1 MFTRQL
7 ALLAFV
13 WTAVAAAEDRVV
25 LQPAGTSSRVTVA
38 GRIEDFTGRELTLV
52 TGVAGGMKRYSF
64 AEVVE
69 ITTTYTEA
77 HQRGRKELE
86 EGRVNEAWESLTAAM
101 DDEDRGW
108 VRREILAL
116 QIQCAYRQG
125 AYSRAATRFLAI
137 AQADPVSPHYRL
149 IPLVWTESLPPG
161 MQAADARPWL
171 VSEAL
176 PARLIGASWLLTGT
190 DAVAAR
196 QTMLALATDSHPYIQ
211 RLAQAQL
218 WRLRLADG
226 NLAAAEVRRWEQ
238 LNDEWPEVLRAGPYF
253 LIGRGYAD
261 RQEWLLSA
269 AVWMWLPA
277 EYLDRRDLAIEAQ
290 FRAANALA
298 SAGDASSAMRLAQ
311 ELTVRFADTPQA
323 VEARQL
329 IERLNATLPSAKQ
342 P

>member
-1 MFTRQL
+1 MLSR
-7 ALLAFV
+7 LLVLF
-13 WTAVAAAEDRVV
+13 AVFRAADAAADDRVI
-25 LQPAGTSSRVTVA
+25 LQPAGTSSRVTVT

-52 TGVAGGMKRYSF
+52 TGVANGMKKYASS
-64 AEVVE
+64 EVVE

-77 HQRGRKELE
+77 HERGRRELA

-137 AQADPVSPHYRL
+137 TQADPVSPHYRL
-149 IPLVWTESLPPG
+149 IPLVWTESPPKG
-161 MQAADARPWL
+161 LQPGDARPWL
-171 VSEAL
+171 TSESL
-176 PARLIGASWLLTGT
+176 SARLIGASWLLTGP
-190 DAVAAR
+190 DAAAGKHA
-196 QTMLALATDSHPYIQ
+196 MLALATESHPYIQ

-218 WRLRLADG
+218 WRLRLAEG

-238 LNDEWPEVLRAGPYF
+238 LNDEWPEVLRPGPYF

-269 AVWMWLPA
+269 AAMMWLPV
-277 EYLDRRDLAIEAQ
+277 EYADRRDLATEAQ
-290 FRAANALA
+290 LRAANALA
-298 SAGDASSAMRLAQ
+298 SAGDAAAAIRLAR
-311 ELTVRFADTPQA
+311 EMTVRFAESPQA

-329 IERLNATLPSAKQ
+329 IERLTAASTSPRE